1 MSINDLLFKRIAV
14 PVLKLLGFD
23 TSRVEN
29 VGNSWYINIRD
40 NLNWIADLKFPTGP
54 SICLTMMLY
63 DGYSIIDAFEVKYN
77 LDYNENPINL
87 EIINLDPASLSKI

>member
-1 MSINDLLFKRIAV
+1 MSINGLLFKRTVV
-14 PVLKLLGFD
+14 PALKLLGFD

-40 NLNWIADLKFPTGP
+40 NLNWIVDLKFPTGP

-63 DGYSIIDAFEVKYN
+63 DGYSIIDAFEVKYD

-87 EIINLDPASLSKI
+87 EIINLDSALLSKI